1 MSINKT
7 SQNSVQK
14 NSKAHITFIGGGNM
28 GRALISGLLT
38 NGFEPNQISV
48 VEANAVTALK
58 LHTDFGVQGIAA
70 LEQITFDFSK
80 NNVVVM
86 AIKPQDFN
94 VVAKDLASKLKHTSA
109 PGPLIL
115 SIAAGIRLKDMSRWL
130 DRARCVRAMPNTPA
144 LIGKG
149 ITGLFADAAVDQFDR
164 ALAETI
170 CNAVGQV
177 VWVSEEKLMDAVT
190 AVSGSGPAY
199 VFAFLEAMQSAG
211 EKLGLDTDT
220 ARKLAYAT
228 LDGATQLAHNSD
240 EHPGV
245 LRERVTS
252 RGGTTA
258 AALDVMRQQGWH
270 EILEKAID
278 AASQRGKEMGDELGQ
293 S

>member
-1 MSINKT
+1 MTQES
-7 SQNSVQK
+7 SMQNQNV
-14 NSKAHITFIGGGNM
+14 HITFIGGGNM
-28 GRALISGLLT
+28 GRALISGLIN

-48 VEANAVTALK
+48 VEANATTALK
-58 LHTDFGVQGIAA
+58 LYEDFGVQGIGA
-70 LEQITFDFSK
+70 LEQIAFDFSK

-94 VVAKDLASKLKHTSA
+94 VVAKGLASKLKHASA

-115 SIAAGIRLKDMSRWL
+115 SIAAGIRLKDMSSWL
-130 DRARCVRAMPNTPA
+130 DHERCVRAMPNTPA

-149 ITGLFADAAVDQFDR
+149 ITGLFADTAVNHADR
-164 ALAETI
+164 ALVETI
-170 CNAVGQV
+170 CKAVGQS

-199 VFAFLEAMQSAG
+199 VFAFIEAMQSAG
-211 EKLGLDTDT
+211 EKLGLDPAT

-228 LDGATQLAHNSD
+228 LEGATQLAHNSE
-240 EHPGV
+240 EHAGT

-252 RGGTTA
+252 KGGTTA
-258 AALDVMRQQGWH
+258 AALDVMKQHGWN

-278 AASQRGKEMGDELGQ
+278 AARARGKTMGDELGKD
-293 S
+293 

>member
-1 MSINKT
+1 MSTQNKANT
-7 SQNSVQK
+7 
-14 NSKAHITFIGGGNM
+14 HITFIGGGNM
-28 GRALISGLLT
+28 GRALISGLLAS
-38 NGFEPNQISV
+38 GFTSNQLSV

-58 LHTDFGVQGIAA
+58 LHEDFGVQGIGA
-70 LEQITFDFSK
+70 LEQIAFDFSK

-94 VVAKDLASKLKHTSA
+94 VVAKGLASKLKHATA

-115 SIAAGIRLKDMSRWL
+115 SIAAGIRLQDMSRWL
-130 DRARCVRAMPNTPA
+130 DHARCVRAMPNTPA

-149 ITGLFADAAVDQFDR
+149 ITGLFADAAVNADDR
-164 ALAETI
+164 QLAETI
-170 CNAVGQV
+170 CGAVGQSI
-177 VWVSEEKLMDAVT
+177 WVAEEKLMDAVT

-211 EKLGLDTDT
+211 EKLGLDTEN

-228 LDGATQLAHNSD
+228 LEGATQLAHNSD
-240 EHPGV
+240 EHAGV

-252 RGGTTA
+252 KGGTTA
-258 AALDVMRQQGWH
+258 AALEVMKQHGWN

-278 AASQRGKEMGDELGQ
+278 AANQRGKAMGDELGK

>member
-1 MSINKT
+1 MRQEKNM
-7 SQNSVQK
+7 QN
-14 NSKAHITFIGGGNM
+14 NSNAHITFIGGGNM
-28 GRALISGLLT
+28 GRALISGLLA

-48 VEANAVTALK
+48 VESNATTALK
-58 LHTDFGVQGIAA
+58 LYEDFGVQGIGA
-70 LEQITFDFSK
+70 LEQIAFDFSK
-80 NNVVVM
+80 NNVLVM

-94 VVAKDLASKLKHTSA
+94 VVAKGLASKLKHASA

-130 DRARCVRAMPNTPA
+130 DHTRCVRAMPNTPA

-149 ITGLFADAAVDQFDR
+149 ITGLFADAAVSESDR

-170 CNAVGQV
+170 CNAVGQA

-211 EKLGLDTDT
+211 EKLGLDAQT

-228 LDGATQLAHNSD
+228 LEGATQLAHNSD
-240 EHPGV
+240 EHAGI

-252 RGGTTA
+252 KGGTTA
-258 AALDVMRQQGWH
+258 AALDVMKQHGWH

-278 AASQRGKEMGDELGQ
+278 AASERGKTMGDELGKN
-293 S
+293 

>member
-1 MSINKT
+1 MSTNTIA
-7 SQNSVQK
+7 QN
-14 NSKAHITFIGGGNM
+14 NSNAHITFIGGGTM

-38 NGFEPNQISV
+38 SGFESNQISV
-48 VEANAVTALK
+48 VEANAATALK
-58 LHTDFGVQGIAA
+58 LHEDFGVQLIGA
-70 LEQITFDFSK
+70 LEHIAFDFSK
-80 NNVVVM
+80 NNVLVM

-94 VVAKDLASKLKHTSA
+94 VVAKGLASKLKHASA

-130 DRARCVRAMPNTPA
+130 DHTRCVRAMPNTPA

-149 ITGLFADAAVDQFDR
+149 ITGLFADAAVNQSDR

-170 CNAVGQV
+170 CNAVGQT
-177 VWVSEEKLMDAVT
+177 VWVKEEKLMDAVT

-211 EKLGLDTDT
+211 EKLGLDAET

-228 LDGATQLAHNSD
+228 LEGATQLAHNSD
-240 EHPGV
+240 EHAGV

-252 RGGTTA
+252 KGGTTA
-258 AALDVMRQQGWH
+258 AALDVMKQQGWH

-278 AASQRGKEMGDELGQ
+278 AASQRGKAMGDELGQ

>member
-1 MSINKT
+1 
-7 SQNSVQK
+7 
-14 NSKAHITFIGGGNM
+14 M
-28 GRALISGLLT
+28 GRALISGLLAS
-38 NGFEPNQISV
+38 GFSSNQISV

-58 LHTDFGVQGIAA
+58 LYEDFGVQGIGA
-70 LEQITFDFSK
+70 LEQIAFDFSK

-94 VVAKDLASKLKHTSA
+94 VVAKGLASKLKHATA

-130 DRARCVRAMPNTPA
+130 DHARCVRAMPNTPA

-149 ITGLFADAAVDQFDR
+149 ITGLFADAAVNADDR
-164 ALAETI
+164 QLAETI
-170 CNAVGQV
+170 CSAVGQSI
-177 VWVSEEKLMDAVT
+177 WVSEEKLMDAVT

-211 EKLGLDTDT
+211 EKLGLDADN

-228 LDGATQLAHNSD
+228 LEGAAQLAHNSD
-240 EHPGV
+240 EHAGV

-252 RGGTTA
+252 KGGTTA
-258 AALDVMRQQGWH
+258 AALDVMKQQGWN
-270 EILEKAID
+270 EILEKAIE
-278 AASQRGKEMGDELGQ
+278 AASQRGKAMGDELGKG
-293 S
+293 

>member
-1 MSINKT
+1 MSQQKNL
-7 SQNSVQK
+7 QK
-14 NSKAHITFIGGGNM
+14 NSNAHITFIGGGNM
-28 GRALISGLLT
+28 GRALISGLLA
-38 NGFEPNQISV
+38 NGFESKQISV
-48 VEANAVTALK
+48 VETNASTALK
-58 LHTDFGVQGIAA
+58 LYEDFGVQGIGT
-70 LEQITFDFSK
+70 LEQIAFDFSK

-94 VVAKDLASKLKHTSA
+94 VVAKNLASKLKHASA

-130 DRARCVRAMPNTPA
+130 DHTRCVRAMPNTPA

-149 ITGLFADAAVDQFDR
+149 ITGLFADAAVNESDR
-164 ALAETI
+164 DLAETI
-170 CNAVGQV
+170 CNAVGQA

-211 EKLGLDTDT
+211 EKLGLDAQT
-220 ARKLAYAT
+220 ARQLAYAT
-228 LDGATQLAHNSD
+228 LEGATQLAHNSD
-240 EHPGV
+240 EHAGI

-252 RGGTTA
+252 KGGTTA
-258 AALDVMRQQGWH
+258 AALEVMQQHGWH

-278 AASQRGKEMGDELGQ
+278 AASQRGKTMGDELGKN
-293 S
+293 

>member
-1 MSINKT
+1 MSTQQMN
-7 SQNSVQK
+7 QN
-14 NSKAHITFIGGGNM
+14 AHITFIGGGNM
-28 GRALISGLLT
+28 GRALISGLLS
-38 NGFEPNQISV
+38 NGFEANQISV
-48 VEANAVTALK
+48 VEANASTGLQ
-58 LHTDFGVQGIAA
+58 LHQDFGVQIIGALDQIAFNF
-70 LEQITFDFSK
+70 TK

-94 VVAKDLASKLKHTSA
+94 VVAKSLSTKLKHATA

-130 DRARCVRAMPNTPA
+130 DHERCVRAMPNTPA

-149 ITGLFADAAVDQFDR
+149 ITGLFADAAVNASDR

-170 CNAVGQV
+170 CNAVGQA
-177 VWVSEEKLMDAVT
+177 VWVNEEKLMDAVT

-199 VFAFLEAMQSAG
+199 VFAFLEALQSSG
-211 EKLGLDTDT
+211 EKLGLDAAT

-228 LDGATQLAHNSD
+228 LEGATQLAHNSD
-240 EHPGV
+240 EHAGV

-252 RGGTTA
+252 KGGTTA
-258 AALDVMRQQGWH
+258 AALDMLKQLDWH
-270 EILEKAID
+270 GTLEKAID
-278 AASQRGKEMGDELGQ
+278 AASQRGKAMGDELGK

>member
-1 MSINKT
+1 MNQQHT
-7 SQNSVQK
+7 MPNQNNV
-14 NSKAHITFIGGGNM
+14 HITFIGGGNM
-28 GRALISGLLT
+28 GRALISGLLE

-48 VEANAVTALK
+48 VEANATTALK
-58 LHTDFGVQGIAA
+58 LYEDFGVQGIGA
-70 LEQITFDFSK
+70 LEQIAFDFSK

-94 VVAKDLASKLKHTSA
+94 VVAKGLASKLKHATA

-115 SIAAGIRLKDMSRWL
+115 SIAAGIRLKDMNRWL
-130 DRARCVRAMPNTPA
+130 DHTRCVRAMPNTPA

-149 ITGLFADAAVDQFDR
+149 ITGLFADAAVDQSDR

-170 CNAVGQV
+170 CNAVGQS
-177 VWVSEEKLMDAVT
+177 VWVAEEKLMDAVT

-199 VFAFLEAMQSAG
+199 VFAFIEAMQSAG
-211 EKLGLDTDT
+211 EKLGLDAQT
-220 ARKLAYAT
+220 ARTLAYAT
-228 LDGATQLAHNSD
+228 LEGATQLAHNSE
-240 EHPGV
+240 EHAGI

-252 RGGTTA
+252 KGGTTA
-258 AALDVMRQQGWH
+258 AALDVMKQHGWH

-278 AASQRGKEMGDELGQ
+278 AASQRGKVMGDELGK